1 MGKPGHIH
9 SQPLK
14 QSSHSQSHAGTSRGG
29 SGDPHHHPWMGC
41 GDHRCGLLALEK
53 AEPLSKGMMRLP
65 RAIGLEVFKFV
76 AMSWHRACAE
86 PGTSTPRTC
95 D

>member
-1 MGKPGHIH
+1 M
-9 SQPLK
+9 
-14 QSSHSQSHAGTSRGG
+14 
-29 SGDPHHHPWMGC
+29 MC
-41 GDHRCGLLALEK
+41 
-53 AEPLSKGMMRLP
+53 LS